1 MGTAAP
7 QTSHRAG
14 AAGSPLTGTASLLRL
29 ALRRDRVRLT
39 IWLALLT
46 LLMAYTPGA
55 LEMAYPAEEQ
65 RLARIGL
72 MQTPAG
78 IMMSG
83 PMFGGN
89 ETALGAMIA
98 NELMLTMIVATSI
111 LAVLTLIRHTRRDEE
126 SGAAELVLSSVV
138 GRHARTGA
146 ALMLMGAVN
155 AVLTVTMTVALAGNG
170 FGVTDSAAMSLGIT
184 GVATVFGALAAVTA
198 QLWRQARTA
207 MGAAMG
213 ALALA
218 ALVRGIGD
226 VIDNSGSV
234 LSWFSP
240 IAWAQ
245 QMRSFVDLRWWP
257 LLLLTGLTATL
268 VITAAVLESRRQYD
282 EGIIASRGEHPD
294 ARPIP
299 NVFVLHLTL
308 QRGQLIGWGTG
319 LFLAGLAFGSM
330 TKSLLNAAQ
339 QNELLARMLA
349 VSGTD
354 GVYTTMSQ
362 FLAAV
367 VGAYVVSAVLRTFSD
382 EQSGLSE
389 PVLAAAVSRWQWLL
403 TSVAAALTGAAA
415 LLFCAGMGNGLGA
428 GLAVGEPATVW
439 RLTLAGLT
447 FLPAM
452 AVLAAVAALAVALRR
467 PWIGWLAV
475 AFVVVSLYLGALLR
489 LPQWLLDASP
499 VGQTTAPTDVPVTA
513 LVTMLAVATAATLL
527 AGSIYRT
534 RDAV

>member
-1 MGTAAP
+1 MSTAAS

-14 AAGSPLTGTASLLRL
+14 AAGSPLTGTAPLLRL

-39 IWLALLT
+39 VWLALLT

-55 LEMAYPAEEQ
+55 LEMAYPAGEQ
-65 RLARIGL
+65 RLARVSL

-98 NELMLTMIVATSI
+98 NELMLTMIVASSI
-111 LAVLTLIRHTRRDEE
+111 LAVLTVIRHTRRDEE

-146 ALMLMGAVN
+146 ALILVGAVN
-155 AVLTVTMTVALAGNG
+155 AVLAVTMTVALAGNG
-170 FGVTDSAAMSLGIT
+170 FSVTDSAAMSLGIT
-184 GVATVFGALAAVTA
+184 GAATVFGALAAVTA

-226 VIDNSGSV
+226 VIDNSGSA

-257 LLLLTGLTATL
+257 LLLLIGLTATL
-268 VITAAVLESRRQYD
+268 VVTAAVLESRRQYD
-282 EGIIASRGEHPD
+282 EGIIASSGERPD
-294 ARPIP
+294 AHPIP

-319 LFLAGLAFGSM
+319 L
-330 TKSLLNAAQ
+330 
-339 QNELLARMLA
+339 
-349 VSGTD
+349 
-354 GVYTTMSQ
+354 
-362 FLAAV
+362 
-367 VGAYVVSAVLRTFSD
+367 
-382 EQSGLSE
+382 
-389 PVLAAAVSRWQWLL
+389 
-403 TSVAAALTGAAA
+403 
-415 LLFCAGMGNGLGA
+415 
-428 GLAVGEPATVW
+428 
-439 RLTLAGLT
+439 
-447 FLPAM
+447 
-452 AVLAAVAALAVALRR
+452 
-467 PWIGWLAV
+467 
-475 AFVVVSLYLGALLR
+475 
-489 LPQWLLDASP
+489 
-499 VGQTTAPTDVPVTA
+499 
-513 LVTMLAVATAATLL
+513 
-527 AGSIYRT
+527 
-534 RDAV
+534 

>member
-1 MGTAAP
+1 MSTAVA
-7 QTSHRAG
+7 QVGHRTSEAAWAG
-14 AAGSPLTGTASLLRL
+14 IATLLRL
-29 ALRRDRVRLT
+29 ALRRDRIRLT
-39 IWLALLT
+39 IWLVLLT
-46 LLMAYTPGA
+46 LMMAYTPGA
-55 LEMAYPAEEQ
+55 LEMAYPGVEQ
-65 RLARIGL
+65 RLARINL

-78 IMMSG
+78 TIMGG
-83 PMFGGN
+83 PMFGGD

-98 NELMLTMIVATSI
+98 NELMLTMIVACSI
-111 LAVLTLIRHTRRDEE
+111 LAILTVIRHTRRDEE

-146 ALMLMGAVN
+146 ALILVGAVN
-155 AVLTVTMTVALAGNG
+155 AVLTVTMTVALVGNG
-170 FGVTDSAAMSLGIT
+170 FGVIDSAALSLGIT
-184 GVATVFGALAAVTA
+184 GAATVFGALTGVTA

-207 MGAAMG
+207 TGAAMG

-218 ALVRGIGD
+218 VLIRGVGD
-226 VIDNSGSV
+226 VIDNSGSI

-257 LLLLTGLTATL
+257 LLMLIGLAAAL
-268 VITAAVLESRRQYD
+268 VVTAAALESRRQYD
-282 EGIIASRGEHPD
+282 DGIIGSSGERPD
-294 ARPIP
+294 AHAIP

-308 QRGQLIGWGTG
+308 QRGQLIGWGVG

-339 QNELLARMLA
+339 ENEMLARVLA

-362 FLAAV
+362 FLAAAA
-367 VGAYVVSAVLRTFSD
+367 GAYVVSAVLRTFSD
-382 EQSGLSE
+382 EESGLSE

-403 TSVAAALTGAAA
+403 TSVGAALTGAAG
-415 LLFCAGMGNGLGA
+415 LLLCAGLGNGLGA
-428 GLAVGEPATVW
+428 GLTVGDPATVW
-439 RLTLAGLT
+439 RLTLAGLA

-452 AVLAAVAALAVALRR
+452 AVLAAVAALAVAVRR

-499 VGQTTAPTDVPVTA
+499 VGQTTAPTDFPVTA
-513 LVTMLAVATAATLL
+513 LVTMLVAAAAGTLL
-527 AGSIYRT
+527 AGWIYRT

>member
-1 MGTAAP
+1 MSTAVLP
-7 QTSHRAG
+7 TRHRAG
-14 AAGSPLTGTASLLRL
+14 ASATPWTGTATLLRL
-29 ALRRDRVRLT
+29 ALRRDRIRLT
-39 IWLALLT
+39 VWLGLLT

-55 LEMAYPAEEQ
+55 LEMAYPAAEQ
-65 RLARIGL
+65 RLARVNL

-78 IMMSG
+78 TIMGG
-83 PMFGGN
+83 PMFGGDQ
-89 ETALGAMIA
+89 TALGAMIA

-111 LAVLTLIRHTRRDEE
+111 LAILTVIRHTRRDEE

-146 ALMLMGAVN
+146 ALILVGAVN
-155 AVLTVTMTVALAGNG
+155 AVLTVTMTVALVGNG
-170 FGVTDSAAMSLGIT
+170 FGAIDSAALSLGIT
-184 GVATVFGALAAVTA
+184 SVAMVFGALAAVTA

-207 MGAAMG
+207 SGAAMG

-218 ALVRGIGD
+218 VLIRGIGD
-226 VIDNSGSV
+226 VIDNSGSA

-257 LLLLTGLTATL
+257 LLMLIGLAATL
-268 VITAAVLESRRQYD
+268 VLTAGALESRRQYD
-282 EGIIASRGEHPD
+282 DGIIGSSGERPH
-294 ARPIP
+294 ARAIP

-308 QRGQLIGWGTG
+308 QRGQLIGWSVG

-330 TKSLLNAAQ
+330 TTSLLDAAQ
-339 QNELLARMLA
+339 QNELLARLLA

-354 GVYTTMSQ
+354 GIHTTMSQ
-362 FLAAV
+362 FLAAAA
-367 VGAYVVSAVLRTFSD
+367 GAYVVSAVLRTHSD
-382 EQSGLSE
+382 EESGLSE

-415 LLFCAGMGNGLGA
+415 LLFCAGLGNGLGA
-428 GLAVGEPATVW
+428 GLTIAEPATVW
-439 RLTLAGLT
+439 RLTGAGLT

-475 AFVVVSLYLGALLR
+475 TFVVVSLYLGALLR

-499 VGQTTAPTDVPVTA
+499 VGQTTAPTEFPVTA
-513 LVTMLAVATAATLL
+513 LATMLLVAAAGTLL
-527 AGSIYRT
+527 AGWIYRR
-534 RDAV
+534 RDVV